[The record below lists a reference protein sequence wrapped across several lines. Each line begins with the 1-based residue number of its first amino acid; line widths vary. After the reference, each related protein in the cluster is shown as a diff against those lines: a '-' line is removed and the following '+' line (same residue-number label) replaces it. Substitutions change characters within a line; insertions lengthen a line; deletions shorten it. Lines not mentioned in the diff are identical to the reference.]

1 MFIDVFFSRRRRNT
15 IFKCDWSSDVCSYD
29 LVTAAQQEGEIARG
43 GPPGGRR
50 VGRDSREAP
59 VQVEEE
65 FGQKSVGDLQRADAA
80 QPQFAREPILQGAP
94 EALDAAFGLGR
105 AGLEIADA
113 EIGEHAAEV
122 GGILVALQLLREA
135 PVGVVADENIDPIAI
150 DAQGQAVLGQQL
162 LEDDGVPVQV
172 LGEAEVQGR
181 HGAGGVIDRAQQ
193 GHRGAAPLEP
203 IKGTAV
209 DLDELAQA
217 RFGRAPLA
225 MLLVAPPVLGGQA
238 QSAPPLAD
246 RFATDAAARLLAQ
259 LLGGVAV
266 AESRPPCFRR
276 SMTWSAAAW
285 PGPAVAAP

>member
-1 MFIDVFFSRRRRNT
+1 MRQRRSTRP
-15 IFKCDWSSDVCSYD
+15 
-29 LVTAAQQEGEIARG
+29 LA
-43 GPPGGRR
+43 
-50 VGRDSREAP
+50 
-59 VQVEEE
+59 
-65 FGQKSVGDLQRADAA
+65 
-80 QPQFAREPILQGAP
+80 
-94 EALDAAFGLGR
+94 LGR

-150 DAQGQAVLGQQL
+150 DAQGQAVLGEQL

-172 LGEAEVQGR
+172 LGGAEVQGQ

-209 DLDELAQA
+209 DLDELAEA

-225 MLLVAPPVLGGQA
+225 MLLGAPPVLGGQA

-246 RFATDAAARLLAQ
+246 RFATDAEALLLEQ

-266 AESRPPCFRR
+266 VEALVAGLQQRVDLRADAARQAGRR
-276 SMTWSAAAW
+276 GPVATAVQQAHGPLGLEAYFQPLHLSDAQAQGGGPLRVRRLAREQRLQQ
-285 PGPAVAAP
+285 PGPRHFLSAHREGLRAPG